1 MNVPADE
8 REKDCERGQERLRV
22 RRGRQRLLKTKKIPN
37 VKAERVSATRYHS
50 HGGFGNYTELQGRE
64 KKTKGRHRFEPP
76 TSCVFVVDNRKSQEL
91 WPLAIYP
98 SHGRVGRF

>member
-8 REKDCERGQERLRV
+8 REKDCERGQERQRV

-37 VKAERVSATRYHS
+37 VKAERVSAKRYHS

-64 KKTKGRHRFEPP
+64 KDKGKAQIRAPNILRL
-76 TSCVFVVDNRKSQEL
+76 CR
-91 WPLAIYP
+91 
-98 SHGRVGRF
+98 